1 MNKDGNPQGKDA
13 LPGANDTK
21 GQPSDQ
27 NGENPSNQPKTF
39 TEDEVKK
46 MVSERHS
53 TLDRQIADLTKQL
66 TTLQKERDDAKSQL
80 STHQKEKDEAEL
92 EKIKDDPEKLSAYQL
107 RKQARELTEIKKGL
121 EERLAQLES
130 ELEEERKLSAPLK
143 IAPLVKEVAEEFEGL
158 DPDKLAKLV
167 VIAKVTSKEDI
178 RAIAETIGTLK
189 EPEESGKK
197 EDFKPFSGKGI
208 GGGID
213 ISKMTSSQLI
223 QMGLEAE
230 KKKRN

>member
-1 MNKDGNPQGKDA
+1 MNKNLDGNPQGKDA
-13 LPGANDTK
+13 LQGNQP

-27 NGENPSNQPKTF
+27 NGENPSNPPRTY
-39 TEDEVKK
+39 TEEEVKK
-46 MVSERHS
+46 MLGERHS
-53 TLDRQIADLTKQL
+53 TLDRQIADLNKQL
-66 TTLQKERDDAKSQL
+66 TTLQKKAENAESELGKHR
-80 STHQKEKDEAEL
+80 KEKEDAEL
-92 EKIKDDPEKLSAYQL
+92 EKVKDDPEKLSAYQL
-107 RKQARELTEIKKGL
+107 RKQVKELTEIKKGL
-121 EERLAQLES
+121 EERMAQLES

>member
-39 TEDEVKK
+39 TEEEVKK

-66 TTLQKERDDAKSQL
+66 TDAKSQL
-80 STHQKEKDEAEL
+80 STYQKEKEDAEL
-92 EKIKDDPEKLSAYQL
+92 EKVKDDPEKLSAYQL

>member
-1 MNKDGNPQGKDA
+1 MSKDGNPQGKDA

-39 TEDEVKK
+39 TEEEVKK

-66 TTLQKERDDAKSQL
+66 TDAKSQL
-80 STHQKEKDEAEL
+80 SAYQKEKEDAEL
-92 EKIKDDPEKLSAYQL
+92 EKVKDDPEKLSVYQL